1 MSHFKI
7 LAISGSL
14 RKGSYNTAALRAA
27 QELAPAGVTVEIA
40 DISDIPMYND
50 DIRNVGYP
58 AKVQRLRAQI
68 AAADALLFA
77 IPEYNYAVSSPLK
90 NAFDWVSRPPDQ
102 PMNNKAVALVSAS
115 GGPLGGIRG
124 QYAMRHMLISTNS
137 FCVNNPQVVIGGAPQ
152 KFDENGKFNDQ
163 VGRDLLKQLLEN
175 LVKLARQLRAPVA
188 E

>member
-58 AKVQRLRAQI
+58 AEVQRLRAQI

-102 PMNNKAVALVSAS
+102 P
-115 GGPLGGIRG
+115 
-124 QYAMRHMLISTNS
+124 
-137 FCVNNPQVVIGGAPQ
+137 
-152 KFDENGKFNDQ
+152 
-163 VGRDLLKQLLEN
+163 
-175 LVKLARQLRAPVA
+175 
-188 E
+188 